1 MSKPTREKPL
11 FQTLK
16 EQRIC
21 WVYFPGLAPQCDA
34 MATFLIILA
43 GLIVAG
49 IVIFNQ
55 LVKDRNQVR
64 AGWSD
69 IDVQLMRRHDLVPQ
83 LVAAVKAYAD
93 YEQATLTAIIELRS
107 RSRDAAKLAE
117 KARLEDEITS
127 GIKQLFALAESYPDL
142 KADTN
147 FQQLQRELIE
157 VEDYLQFAR
166 RFYNGAVR
174 IFNTR
179 MESFPSLL
187 IARPLGFHPADFFAV
202 AGEEVREVPKIELS

>member
-1 MSKPTREKPL
+1 M
-11 FQTLK
+11 
-16 EQRIC
+16 
-21 WVYFPGLAPQCDA
+21 
-34 MATFLIILA
+34 MTFLIILVA
-43 GLIVAG
+43 LIVAG
-49 IVIFNQ
+49 VFIFNR

-93 YEQATLTAIIELRS
+93 YEQATLTTIIELRS
-107 RSRDAAKLAE
+107 RSQSAARLTE
-117 KARLEDEITS
+117 KAHLEDEIAS
-127 GIKQLFALAESYPDL
+127 GIKQLIALAESYPDL

-147 FQQLQRELIE
+147 FQQLQRQLIE

-179 MESFPSLL
+179 IESFPSLL
-187 IARPLGFHPADFFAV
+187 IARPLGFHQADFFAV
-202 AGEEVREVPKIELS
+202 EGEEVRAAPKIELS